1 LHEVIPRATFASPP
15 ARNVFMERRL
25 IRSIATTAMIS
36 VATTGCHATMAQSSS
51 PGPSSALPEGHYTN
65 VGAEWPLKFKAH
77 YFGVSTYSAY
87 GCRVEYAGRV
97 RADEPAD
104 RLQSSSEA
112 LGSRYPDNMTAGAGP
127 IGNFP
132 PPAKVTW
139 RSRDGTALQAEID
152 IGEIFKD
159 QLIRHH
165 VAREDALDPA
175 SSGTPGIILE
185 INDRTINVYMRDMI
199 ALRKPQFPDR
209 PHSDFRNDL
218 IKVFSRTY

>member
-1 LHEVIPRATFASPP
+1 
-15 ARNVFMERRL
+15 MERRL

-36 VATTGCHATMAQSSS
+36 VATTGCHASMGQSSS
-51 PGPSSALPEGHYTN
+51 AGPISALPEGHYTN
-65 VGAEWPLKFKAH
+65 VGAEWPLKFRAH
-77 YFGVSTYSAY
+77 YFGVSTYSTY

-112 LGSRYPDNMTAGAGP
+112 LGSRYPANMTAGAGP
-127 IGNFP
+127 IANFP
-132 PPAKVTW
+132 PPANVSW
-139 RSRDGTALQAEID
+139 RSRDGTALQAQID
-152 IGEIFKD
+152 IGEIFRD

-185 INDRTINVYMRDMI
+185 VNDRTINVYMRDMI
-199 ALRKPQFPDR
+199 ALKKPRVPDR
-209 PHSDFRNDL
+209 PHSDFRDDL